1 MFMNNS
7 ERKFKGEFEKA
18 SHLETYLD
26 DSSNRVEVVETEGK
40 IVVNGNPNFYINK
53 EVVIVAQSDIEK
65 FRNGETKSG
74 FDYSRK
80 VSDELLEDKA
90 VAMQLVERNPSV
102 LMCLPPDLTHN
113 KEFMNRAVDVLM
125 EKPYSVETC
134 VVLEDVMKNNPL
146 AKDREFVMKA
156 VEADYHFIKDSPL
169 KDDMAVFI
177 KSFAMHEVEKG
188 YFSERIDKL
197 HQKASWDLHAE
208 GRVDNDDWLKRDK
221 LIAERMIVIEQKEQ
235 LKAMQPKSKGFER

>member
-7 ERKFKGEFEKA
+7 ERKFKGEFD
-18 SHLETYLD
+18 SVNHLSSYLYD
-26 DSSNRVEVVETEGK
+26 PYNRIEIVETEGK
-40 IVVNGNPNFYINK
+40 ILVNGNPNFYINK
-53 EVVIVAQSDIEK
+53 EVVIVAESDMEK
-65 FRNGETKSG
+65 FRAGE
-74 FDYSRK
+74 FYVAAK

-113 KEFMNRAVDVLM
+113 KEFMNKAVDVLM

-146 AKDREFVMKA
+146 AKDKEFVMKA

-188 YFSERIDKL
+188 YFSERIDKMQ
-197 HQKASWDLHAE
+197 QKASFDLHSE

-221 LIAERMIVIEQKEQ
+221 LIAERMIVMEQKEQ